1 MLWCQ
6 KNLFGPFQ
14 KRRYACRNF
23 QELKSC
29 TFKSN
34 NKSTKEMKSLRN
46 AGKILEGL
54 DSENREKVSKTSLQS
69 AKIMTEI
76 KTTKRGPFKLKLG
89 NLSAFPFV
97 QHSFSVQIFLLDN
110 FQQLVC
116 G

>member
-1 MLWCQ
+1 M
-6 KNLFGPFQ
+6 KKFPGIEM
-14 KRRYACRNF
+14 KKV
-23 QELKSC
+23 EL
-29 TFKSN
+29 SN
-34 NKSTKEMKSLRN
+34 QQQNNQEMKSLRN

-54 DSENREKVSKTSLQS
+54 DSDNREKVSKSSVQS

-97 QHSFSVQIFLLDN
+97 QHSFSIQLFLLDN